1 MPGDKKVLIIDD
13 DEAVVKLLD
22 FRLKTEGYETNIV
35 TDGSR
40 AVSTAYDCG
49 PDIILLDIA
58 MPSETGQDVMEKLQM
73 LDRTTGIPVII
84 ITAYPSQRKSMENF
98 KAIKDFFVKP
108 FDFPRLL
115 SRIAEVLA
123 GEA

>member
-1 MPGDKKVLIIDD
+1 MAGEKKVLIVDD

-22 FRLKTEGYETNIV
+22 LRLKTEGYETNIV

-40 AVSTAYDCG
+40 AVTTAYDYE
-49 PDIILLDIA
+49 PDVILLDIA

-73 LDRTTGIPVII
+73 LDRTTDTPIII
-84 ITAYPSQRKSMENF
+84 ITAYPSQRKSIEKF
-98 KAIKDFFVKP
+98 KAVKDFFVKP

-115 SRIAEVLA
+115 SRISEVLA
-123 GEA
+123 GED